1 MYLFENI
8 LIYEFK
14 LNLKIGSEYKT
25 ANFKTK
31 LKLSILPALKL
42 VSPYKYF
49 STFIRRKKRCNVH
62 DLAVIND

>member
-8 LIYEFK
+8 LIYEF
-14 LNLKIGSEYKT
+14 NLTSIIGSEYKK

-31 LKLSILPALKL
+31 LKPSILPVFKL

-49 STFIRRKKRCNVH
+49 STFVRRKKRCNVH